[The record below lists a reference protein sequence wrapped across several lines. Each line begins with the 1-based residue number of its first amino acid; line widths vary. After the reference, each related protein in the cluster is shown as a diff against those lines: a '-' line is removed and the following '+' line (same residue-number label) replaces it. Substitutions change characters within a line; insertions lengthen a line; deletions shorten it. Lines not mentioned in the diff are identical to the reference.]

1 MLCSQSPAH
10 FGGVGAAGMSRQ
22 VLMEAC
28 PGEWKQHL
36 VHERN
41 RRRRAFDV
49 EQDRAE
55 AEPGETNHMPGG
67 GAVGK

>member
-1 MLCSQSPAH
+1 
-10 FGGVGAAGMSRQ
+10 MSGQ
-22 VLMEAC
+22 VLVQSRTRE
-28 PGEWKQHL
+28 GKQHL
-36 VHERN
+36 MHERN

-55 AEPGETNHMPGG
+55 AELGGTNHTPGG